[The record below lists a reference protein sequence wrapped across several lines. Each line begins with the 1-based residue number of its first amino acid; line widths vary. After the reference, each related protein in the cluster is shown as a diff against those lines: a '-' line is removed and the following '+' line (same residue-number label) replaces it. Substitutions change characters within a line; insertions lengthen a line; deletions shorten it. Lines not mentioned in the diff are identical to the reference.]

1 MNCCLQWKSLSAGD
15 AAQSRRDEM
24 FIAPRASSNPGPI
37 YGRQNESFAPK
48 GASSHYPVVTYKYFA
63 ATRLTSTRVDRTR
76 LHKLALTLLLLIGLF
91 FAMPESARAA
101 CSGGPCVGAGPRLAS
116 VDSSRSVLLNALLG
130 DLLGTSVNL
139 TVADWNAIA
148 QGDVNLASYLNAL
161 QAHVG
166 VSNPSQALS
175 ANATL
180 AQLVSAMAVAA
191 QADGNTALVNALST
205 LQPQVGGLS
214 GTVKLG
220 DLLAVSLPNGALSSV
235 RLNALD
241 LVTGAIQL
249 YNYRNVLT
257 TPSPVTISGSA
268 IGLGSV
274 INSVQLYAQVIEPPT
289 YVCGG
294 VGTQFHT
301 GAVRVKLNV
310 DLVDLQPNAS
320 ALNAPPT
327 ITGASVTIAQ
337 VELYIEV
344 ARAEGVISAVDA
356 VSHAVTIQATP
367 GVADLYLGTI
377 SDSVFFNRTHV
388 IDASTDLDYSTIGT
402 LSVNATTVNIQAKSY
417 ARGQAPF
424 TSSLFFSGPYPQT
437 QTASTSAA
445 FASNLVD
452 SLVTNLSLRLSP
464 SLGALDSVILPTL
477 KTIVSGAVTPALN
490 SILTGLVDPLLEL
503 LGIRLGEVDVTVFGY
518 GEYCPP
524 NLSLVKSV
532 SPNGTQMPG
541 TDLLYSIIF
550 TNTGGSAASNLA
562 ITDSVPANTDFKIGS
577 VTSALGTTGLSVTVS
592 YSNDGGT
599 TWTYTPAS
607 GAGGAPANYDRVI
620 THVRW
625 SLSGN
630 LSQTSPNNSGA
641 ISLTVQIR

>member
-1 MNCCLQWKSLSAGD
+1 MRRP
-15 AAQSRRDEM
+15 QSRRDET
-24 FIAPRASSNPGPI
+24 FIAPLPLLNLNMPFPLSLLERARVRVLARKTKQVKVFLVLVPLP
-37 YGRQNESFAPK
+37 RPLPK
-48 GASSHYPVVTYKYFA
+48 GEGVWNLSANPMSF
-63 ATRLTSTRVDRTR
+63 
-76 LHKLALTLLLLIGLF
+76 HKLALSLVLFIGLS
-91 FAMPESARAA
+91 FALPGSAHAA

-130 DLLGTSVNL
+130 DLLGTSFNL
-139 TVADWNAIA
+139 TLANWNAIA
-148 QGDVNLASYLNAL
+148 QGDVNLAGYLNAL
-161 QAHVG
+161 QTQVG

-175 ANATL
+175 ANATV

-191 QADGNTALVNALST
+191 QADGNTAMANALSS
-205 LQPQVGGLS
+205 LQPQVAGLS

-220 DLLAVSLPNGALSSV
+220 DLLSVSLPNGALSSV
-235 RLNALD
+235 KLNAMD

-249 YNYRNVLT
+249 YNYRNVVT
-257 TPSPVTISGSA
+257 TPNPVTISGSA

-274 INSVQLYAQVIEPPT
+274 VNSVQLYAQIIEPPT

-327 ITGASVTIAQ
+327 ITGASVTIGQ
-337 VELYIEV
+337 VQLYVEV
-344 ARAEGVISAVDA
+344 ARAEGTIAAVDA

-402 LSVNATTVNIQAKSY
+402 LSVNATTVSIQAKSY

-424 TSSLFFSGPYPQT
+424 TSNLFFTGPYPQT
-437 QTASTSAA
+437 QTASSSAA

-464 SLGALDSVILPTL
+464 SLGALDSVIIPTL
-477 KTIVSGAVTPALN
+477 KTIVNGAITPALN
-490 SILTGLVDPLLEL
+490 SILTGLVDPLLEI
-503 LGIRLGEVDVTVFGY
+503 LGIRLGEVDLTVFGY
-518 GEYCPP
+518 GEYCTP
-524 NLSLVKSV
+524 SVTLVKSV
-532 SPNGTQMPG
+532 SPGGAQMPG
-541 TDLLYSIIF
+541 TDLLYSIVF
-550 TNTGGSAASNLA
+550 NNTGGSPASNIV
-562 ITDSVPANTDFKIGS
+562 ITDQVPANTDFKVGS
-577 VTSALGTTGLSVTVS
+577 VTNSLGTTGLSVTVS
-592 YSNDGGT
+592 YSNDSGA
-599 TWTYTPAS
+599 TWTYSPAS
-607 GAGGAPANYDRVI
+607 GAGGAPANYDRVV
-620 THVRW
+620 TNVRW
-625 SLSGN
+625 SLSGS
-630 LSQTSPNNSGA
+630 LSQTSPHNSGT
-641 ISLTVQIR
+641 ISFTVQIR

>member
-1 MNCCLQWKSLSAGD
+1 MTAIRLRAFVLSMLLVLGSIV
-15 AAQSRRDEM
+15 AAPD
-24 FIAPRASSNPGPI
+24 
-37 YGRQNESFAPK
+37 
-48 GASSHYPVVTYKYFA
+48 T
-63 ATRLTSTRVDRTR
+63 
-76 LHKLALTLLLLIGLF
+76 
-91 FAMPESARAA
+91 ARAA

-116 VDSSRSVLLNALLG
+116 VNSSRSVLLNALLG

-161 QAHVG
+161 QAQVG

-191 QADGNTALVNALST
+191 QADGNTATANALSS
-205 LQPQVGGLS
+205 LQPQVAGLS

-235 RLNALD
+235 KLNALD
-241 LVTGAIQL
+241 LVTSAIQL

-274 INSVQLYAQVIEPPT
+274 VNSVQLYAQIIEPPT

-327 ITGASVTIAQ
+327 ITGASVTIGQ
-337 VELYIEV
+337 VQVYVEV
-344 ARAEGVISAVDA
+344 ARAEGTIAAVDS
-356 VSHAVTIQATP
+356 VSHAVTVQATP

-424 TSSLFFSGPYPQT
+424 TNSLFFVGPYPQT

-452 SLVTNLSLRLSP
+452 SLVANLSLRLSP
-464 SLGALDSVILPTL
+464 SLGALDSIILPAL
-477 KTIVSGAVTPALN
+477 KTIVSGSITPALN
-490 SILTGLVDPLLEL
+490 SVLTGLVDPLLEL
-503 LGIRLGEVDVTVFGY
+503 LGIRLGEVDVTAFGY
-518 GEYCPP
+518 GEFCPP
-524 NLSLVKSV
+524 NVALAKSV
-532 SPNGTQMPG
+532 TPGGAQMPG
-541 TDLLYSIIF
+541 TDLLYSIVF
-550 TNTGGSAASNLA
+550 TNTGGSAASNMV
-562 ITDSVPANTDFKIGS
+562 ITDPVPANTDFKVGS
-577 VTSALGTTGLSVTVS
+577 VTNTLGTTGLSVVVS
-592 YSNDGGT
+592 YSNDGGA
-599 TWTYTPAS
+599 TWIYTPAS
-607 GAGGAPANYDRVI
+607 GSGGAPTYYDRAI

-625 SLSGN
+625 LLTGSLSQN
-630 LSQTSPNNSGA
+630 SPNNSGT
-641 ISLTVQIR
+641 ISFTAQIR

>member
-1 MNCCLQWKSLSAGD
+1 MRAIRLRAFVFPMLLVLGSII
-15 AAQSRRDEM
+15 AAPDTV
-24 FIAPRASSNPGPI
+24 
-37 YGRQNESFAPK
+37 
-48 GASSHYPVVTYKYFA
+48 H
-63 ATRLTSTRVDRTR
+63 
-76 LHKLALTLLLLIGLF
+76 
-91 FAMPESARAA
+91 AA

-116 VDSSRSVLLNALLG
+116 VNSSHSVLLNALLG
-130 DLLGTSVNL
+130 NLLGTSVNL

-148 QGDVNLASYLNAL
+148 QGDVNLASYLNSL
-161 QAHVG
+161 QTKVG
-166 VSNPSQALS
+166 ASSPSQALG

-191 QADGNTALVNALST
+191 QADGNTSLVNALSA
-205 LQPQVGGLS
+205 LQPQVAGLS
-214 GTVKLG
+214 GTIKLG

-235 RLNALD
+235 KLSALD

-257 TPSPVTISGSA
+257 TPTPVTISGSA

-274 INSVQLYAQVIEPPT
+274 VNSVQLYAQIIEPPT

-337 VELYIEV
+337 VQLYVEV
-344 ARAEGVISAVDA
+344 ARAEGVIGAVDA
-356 VSHAVTIQATP
+356 VSHAVTVQATP

-388 IDASTDLDYSTIGT
+388 IDASNDLDYSTIGT

-424 TSSLFFSGPYPQT
+424 TNSLFFTGPYPQT

-445 FASNLVD
+445 FAANLVD
-452 SLVTNLSLRLSP
+452 SVATNLSLRLSP
-464 SLGALDSVILPTL
+464 SLGALDSIILPTL

-524 NLSLVKSV
+524 NVTLVKSV
-532 SPNGTQMPG
+532 SPGGAQMPG
-541 TDLLYSIIF
+541 TDLLYSIVF
-550 TNTGGSAASNLA
+550 TNTGGSAASNMV
-562 ITDSVPANTDFKIGS
+562 ITDPVPANTDLKVGS
-577 VTSALGTTGLSVTVS
+577 VTNTLGTTGLSVAVS
-592 YSNDGGT
+592 YSSDGGA

-607 GAGGAPANYDRVI
+607 GNGGAPANYDRVI

-625 SLSGN
+625 SVSGS
-630 LSQTSPNNSGA
+630 LSQNSPNNSA
-641 ISLTVQIR
+641 SLSFTVQIR

>member
-1 MNCCLQWKSLSAGD
+1 MDGMISLLK
-15 AAQSRRDEM
+15 ELW
-24 FIAPRASSNPGPI
+24 SNLLDPD
-37 YGRQNESFAPK
+37 
-48 GASSHYPVVTYKYFA
+48 YKYFA
-63 ATRLTSTRVDRTR
+63 VTRLTKCRS
-76 LHKLALTLLLLIGLF
+76 
-91 FAMPESARAA
+91 FAFVVLMIAGVIVTHSEIARAA

-130 DLLGTSVNL
+130 DLLGTSLNL
-139 TVADWNAIA
+139 TVADWNSIA

-161 QAHVG
+161 QTQVG
-166 VSNPSQALS
+166 VSSPSQALS

-191 QADGNTALVNALST
+191 QADGSTALVNALNS
-205 LQPQVGGLS
+205 LKPQVAGLS
-214 GTVKLG
+214 GTIKLG
-220 DLLAVSLPNGALSSV
+220 DLLSVSLPNGALSSV
-235 RLNALD
+235 KINALD

-274 INSVQLYAQVIEPPT
+274 INSVQLYAQIIEPPT

-310 DLVDLQPNAS
+310 DLIDLQPNAS

-337 VELYIEV
+337 VQLYVEV
-344 ARAEGVISAVDA
+344 ARAEGAIAGVDA
-356 VSHAVTIQATP
+356 VSHAVTVQATP
-367 GVADLYLGTI
+367 GIADLYLGTI

-424 TSSLFFSGPYPQT
+424 TSSLFFTGPYPQM

-464 SLGALDSVILPTL
+464 SLGALDSIILPTL
-477 KTIVSGAVTPALN
+477 KTIVSGAITPALN
-490 SILTGLVDPLLEL
+490 SVLTGLVDPLLEL
-503 LGIRLGEVDVTVFGY
+503 TGIRLGEVDVTVFGY

-524 NLSLVKSV
+524 NVTLVKSV
-532 SPNGTQMPG
+532 SPGGAQMPG
-541 TDLLYSIIF
+541 ADLLYSIVF
-550 TNTGGSAASNLA
+550 SNTGGSAASNMF
-562 ITDSVPANTDFKIGS
+562 ITDPVPPNTDFKIGS
-577 VTSALGTTGLSVTVS
+577 VTNSLATTGLTVAVS
-592 YSNDGGT
+592 YSNDSGA

-607 GAGGAPANYDRVI
+607 GAGSAPANYDRVV
-620 THVRW
+620 TNVRW
-625 SLSGN
+625 SLSGS
-630 LSQTSPNNSGA
+630 LSQTSPNNSGT
-641 ISLTVQIR
+641 ISFTVQIR

>member
-1 MNCCLQWKSLSAGD
+1 MKRS
-15 AAQSRRDEM
+15 QSRRDVM
-24 FIAPRASSNPGPI
+24 FIDPSALLNSEPI
-37 YGRQNESFAPK
+37 YGRQKHSAPNEA
-48 GASSHYPVVTYKYFA
+48 ASYSNTTDYKHFA
-63 ATRLTSTRVDRTR
+63 ATRLGNSSANRMSCF
-76 LHKLALTLLLLIGLF
+76 KLALSLLLFIGLF
-91 FAMPESARAA
+91 FALPGSAHAA
-101 CSGGPCVGAGPRLAS
+101 CAGGPCVGAGPRLAS

-130 DLLGTSVNL
+130 DLLGTSLNL

-161 QAHVG
+161 QTQVG
-166 VSNPSQALS
+166 VSSPSQALS

-191 QADGNTALVNALST
+191 QADGNAALVNALSA
-205 LQPQVGGLS
+205 LQPQVAGLS

-241 LVTGAIQL
+241 LVTGGIQL

-257 TPSPVTISGSA
+257 TPAPVTISGSA

-274 INSVQLYAQVIEPPT
+274 VNSVQLYAQIIEPPT

-344 ARAEGVISAVDA
+344 ARAEGVIAAVDS
-356 VSHAVTIQATP
+356 VSHALTVQATP

-388 IDASTDLDYSTIGT
+388 IDASTDLNYSTIGT

-424 TSSLFFSGPYPQT
+424 TNSLFFSGPFPQT

-464 SLGALDSVILPTL
+464 SLGALDSIILQTL
-477 KTIVSGAVTPALN
+477 KTIVSGAITPALN

-524 NLSLVKSV
+524 NVALLKSV
-532 SPNGTQMPG
+532 TPGGAQMPG
-541 TDLLYSIIF
+541 ADLLYSIVF
-550 TNTGGSAASNLA
+550 TNTGGSAAKNMV
-562 ITDSVPANTDFKIGS
+562 ITDPVPANTDFKIAS
-577 VTSALGTTGLSVTVS
+577 VTNAFGTTGLSVTVT
-592 YSNDGGT
+592 YSNDGGA
-599 TWTYTPAS
+599 TWIYTPAS
-607 GAGGAPANYDRVI
+607 GAGGAPANYDRVV
-620 THVRW
+620 TNVRW

-630 LSQTSPNNSGA
+630 LSQTSPNNSGT
-641 ISLTVQIR
+641 ISFTVQIR

>member
-1 MNCCLQWKSLSAGD
+1 M
-15 AAQSRRDEM
+15 
-24 FIAPRASSNPGPI
+24 
-37 YGRQNESFAPK
+37 SF
-48 GASSHYPVVTYKYFA
+48 
-63 ATRLTSTRVDRTR
+63 
-76 LHKLALTLLLLIGLF
+76 HKLALSLVLFIGLS
-91 FAMPESARAA
+91 FALPGSAHAA

-130 DLLGTSVNL
+130 DLLGTSFNL

-148 QGDVNLASYLNAL
+148 QGDVNLAGYLNAL
-161 QAHVG
+161 QTQVG
-166 VSNPSQALS
+166 VSSPSQALN

-191 QADGNTALVNALST
+191 QADGNTVLVNALNT
-205 LQPQVGGLS
+205 LKPQVAGLS

-220 DLLAVSLPNGALSSV
+220 DLFTVSLPNGALSSV
-235 RLNALD
+235 KVNALD
-241 LVTGAIQL
+241 LITGAIQL

-274 INSVQLYAQVIEPPT
+274 VNSIQLYAQIIEPPT

-327 ITGASVTIAQ
+327 ITGASVTIGQ
-337 VELYIEV
+337 VQVYVEV
-344 ARAEGVISAVDA
+344 ARAEGTIAAVDA
-356 VSHAVTIQATP
+356 VSHAVTVQATP

-377 SDSVFFNRTHV
+377 SDGVFFNRTHV

-424 TSSLFFSGPYPQT
+424 TNSLFFTGPYPQT

-452 SLVTNLSLRLSP
+452 SLVANLSLRLSP
-464 SLGALDSVILPTL
+464 SLGALDSIVLPTL
-477 KTIVSGAVTPALN
+477 KTIVSGSITPALN

-524 NLSLVKSV
+524 NVALVKSV
-532 SPNGTQMPG
+532 TPGGAQMPG
-541 TDLLYSIIF
+541 TDLLYSIVF
-550 TNTGGSAASNLA
+550 TNSGGSAASNMV
-562 ITDSVPANTDFKIGS
+562 ITDPVPANTDFKIGS
-577 VTSALGTTGLSVTVS
+577 VTNALGTTGLSIAVS

-607 GAGGAPANYDRVI
+607 GAGGASINYDRVI

-625 SLSGN
+625 SLTGS
-630 LSQTSPNNSGA
+630 LTQISPNNSG
-641 ISLTVQIR
+641 SLSFTAQIR

>member
-1 MNCCLQWKSLSAGD
+1 
-15 AAQSRRDEM
+15 
-24 FIAPRASSNPGPI
+24 
-37 YGRQNESFAPK
+37 
-48 GASSHYPVVTYKYFA
+48 
-63 ATRLTSTRVDRTR
+63 
-76 LHKLALTLLLLIGLF
+76 
-91 FAMPESARAA
+91 
-101 CSGGPCVGAGPRLAS
+101 
-116 VDSSRSVLLNALLG
+116 LNALLG

-148 QGDVNLASYLNAL
+148 QGDVNLAGYLNAL
-161 QAHVG
+161 QTQVG
-166 VSNPSQALS
+166 VSSPSQALN

-191 QADGNTALVNALST
+191 QADGNTVLVNALNT
-205 LQPQVGGLS
+205 LKPQIAGLS

-220 DLLAVSLPNGALSSV
+220 DLLTVSLPNGALSSV
-235 RLNALD
+235 KVNALD
-241 LVTGAIQL
+241 LITGAIQL
-249 YNYRNVLT
+249 YNYRNALT

-274 INSVQLYAQVIEPPT
+274 VNSVQLYAQIIEPPT

-301 GAVRVKLNV
+301 GAARVKLNV
-310 DLVDLQPNAS
+310 DLVDLQPNAA

-327 ITGASVTIAQ
+327 ITGASATIGQ
-337 VELYIEV
+337 VQVYVEV
-344 ARAEGVISAVDA
+344 ARAEGTIAAVDA
-356 VSHAVTIQATP
+356 VSHAVTVQATP

-402 LSVNATTVNIQAKSY
+402 LSVNATTVSIQAKSY

-424 TSSLFFSGPYPQT
+424 TSNLFFTGPYPQT

-452 SLVTNLSLRLSP
+452 SMVTNLSLRLSP
-464 SLGALDSVILPTL
+464 SLGALDSIILPTL
-477 KTIVSGAVTPALN
+477 KTIVSGAMTPALN
-490 SILTGLVDPLLEL
+490 SILTGLADPLLEL

-524 NLSLVKSV
+524 NVALVKSV
-532 SPNGTQMPG
+532 TPGGAQMPG
-541 TDLLYSIIF
+541 ADLLYSIVF
-550 TNTGGSAASNLA
+550 TNTGGSAAANMI
-562 ITDSVPANTDFKIGS
+562 ITDPVPANTDFKVGS
-577 VTSALGTTGLSVTVS
+577 VTNTLGTTGLSVTVS
-592 YSNDGGT
+592 YSSDGGT

-607 GAGGAPANYDRVI
+607 GAGGAPGNYDRVI

-625 SLSGN
+625 SLTGSLN
-630 LSQTSPNNSGA
+630 QNTPHNSG
-641 ISLTVQIR
+641 SMSFTVQIR

>member
-1 MNCCLQWKSLSAGD
+1 MRRPE
-15 AAQSRRDEM
+15 SRRGEM
-24 FIAPRASSNPGPI
+24 FIAPLLLLNSEPI
-37 YGRQNESFAPK
+37 YGRQKYYAPK
-48 GASSHYPVVTYKYFA
+48 GACSAYYPAIYKHSA
-63 ATRLTSTRVDRTR
+63 ATRLT
-76 LHKLALTLLLLIGLF
+76 KLRSFAFVALMIVGVIITHSDT
-91 FAMPESARAA
+91 AHAA

-148 QGDVNLASYLNAL
+148 QGDVNLAGYLNAL
-161 QAHVG
+161 QTQVG
-166 VSNPSQALS
+166 VSSPSQALS

-180 AQLVSAMAVAA
+180 AQLVSAMVVAA
-191 QADGNTALVNALST
+191 QADGNTALVNALNS
-205 LQPQVGGLS
+205 LKPQVAGLS
-214 GTVKLG
+214 GTIKLG
-220 DLLAVSLPNGALSSV
+220 DLLSVSLPNGALSSV
-235 RLNALD
+235 KINALD

-274 INSVQLYAQVIEPPT
+274 VNSVQLYAQIIEPPT

-327 ITGASVTIAQ
+327 ITGASVTIGQ
-337 VELYIEV
+337 VQVYVEV
-344 ARAEGVISAVDA
+344 ARAEGTIAAVDA
-356 VSHAVTIQATP
+356 VSHAVTVQATP

-424 TSSLFFSGPYPQT
+424 TNSLFFSGPYPQT
-437 QTASTSAA
+437 QPASTSAA
-445 FASNLVD
+445 FEYSSFTRD
-452 SLVTNLSLRLSP
+452 SR
-464 SLGALDSVILPTL
+464 
-477 KTIVSGAVTPALN
+477 
-490 SILTGLVDPLLEL
+490 
-503 LGIRLGEVDVTVFGY
+503 
-518 GEYCPP
+518 
-524 NLSLVKSV
+524 
-532 SPNGTQMPG
+532 
-541 TDLLYSIIF
+541 
-550 TNTGGSAASNLA
+550 
-562 ITDSVPANTDFKIGS
+562 
-577 VTSALGTTGLSVTVS
+577 
-592 YSNDGGT
+592 
-599 TWTYTPAS
+599 
-607 GAGGAPANYDRVI
+607 
-620 THVRW
+620 
-625 SLSGN
+625 
-630 LSQTSPNNSGA
+630 
-641 ISLTVQIR
+641 

>member
-1 MNCCLQWKSLSAGD
+1 MLLVLGSII
-15 AAQSRRDEM
+15 AAPD
-24 FIAPRASSNPGPI
+24 
-37 YGRQNESFAPK
+37 
-48 GASSHYPVVTYKYFA
+48 T
-63 ATRLTSTRVDRTR
+63 
-76 LHKLALTLLLLIGLF
+76 
-91 FAMPESARAA
+91 ARAA

-116 VDSSRSVLLNALLG
+116 VNSSRSVLLNALLG
-130 DLLGTSVNL
+130 DLLGSSVNL
-139 TVADWNAIA
+139 TVADWNALA

-161 QAHVG
+161 QAQVG

-205 LQPQVGGLS
+205 LQPQVAGLS
-214 GTVKLG
+214 GTIKLG
-220 DLLAVSLPNGALSSV
+220 DVLAVSLPNGALSSV
-235 RLNALD
+235 KLNALD
-241 LVTGAIQL
+241 LVTGAIPR
-249 YNYRNVLT
+249 YNYHNVLA

-274 INSVQLYAQVIEPPT
+274 VNSVQLYAQIIEPPT

-310 DLVDLQPNAS
+310 DLVDLQPDAS

-327 ITGASVTIAQ
+327 ITGASVTIGQ
-337 VELYIEV
+337 VQLYVEV
-344 ARAEGVISAVDA
+344 ARAEGTIAAVDA
-356 VSHAVTIQATP
+356 VSHAVTVQVTP
-367 GVADLYLGTI
+367 GIADLYLGTI
-377 SDSVFFNRTHV
+377 SDSVFFNRNHV

-424 TSSLFFSGPYPQT
+424 TNSLFFTGPYPQT

-452 SLVTNLSLRLSP
+452 SLVANLSLRLSP
-464 SLGALDSVILPTL
+464 SLGALDSIILPTL
-477 KTIVSGAVTPALN
+477 KTIVSVSITPALN
-490 SILTGLVDPLLEL
+490 SVLTGLIDPLLEL

-524 NLSLVKSV
+524 NVALVKSV
-532 SPNGTQMPG
+532 SPGGAQMPG
-541 TDLLYSIIF
+541 ADLLYSIVF
-550 TNTGGSAASNLA
+550 TNTGGSAASNMV
-562 ITDSVPANTDFKIGS
+562 ITDPVPANTDFKIGS
-577 VTSALGTTGLSVTVS
+577 VTNTLGTTGLSVVVS
-592 YSNDGGT
+592 YSNDGGA
-599 TWTYTPAS
+599 TWTYSPAS

-625 SLSGN
+625 SLSGSLN
-630 LSQTSPNNSGA
+630 QTSPNNSGT
-641 ISLTVQIR
+641 ISFTAQIR

>member
-1 MNCCLQWKSLSAGD
+1 MIVGVIITHSD
-15 AAQSRRDEM
+15 
-24 FIAPRASSNPGPI
+24 
-37 YGRQNESFAPK
+37 
-48 GASSHYPVVTYKYFA
+48 T
-63 ATRLTSTRVDRTR
+63 
-76 LHKLALTLLLLIGLF
+76 
-91 FAMPESARAA
+91 ARAA

-139 TVADWNAIA
+139 TVVDWNALA

-161 QAHVG
+161 QAQVG
-166 VSNPSQALS
+166 VSNPSHALS

-180 AQLVSAMAVAA
+180 AQLVAAMAVAA
-191 QADGNTALVNALST
+191 QADGNTAMVNALTT
-205 LQPQVGGLS
+205 LQLQVAGLS

-220 DLLAVSLPNGALSSV
+220 DLFAVSLPNGALSSV

-249 YNYRNVLT
+249 YNYRNVVT

-274 INSVQLYAQVIEPPT
+274 VNSVQLYAQIIEPPT

-301 GAVRVKLNV
+301 GAVRVKLNI

-320 ALNAPPT
+320 ALNAAPT
-327 ITGASVTIAQ
+327 ITGASVTIGQ
-337 VELYIEV
+337 VQVYVEV
-344 ARAEGVISAVDA
+344 ARAEGVISGVDA
-356 VSHAVTIQATP
+356 VSHAVTVQATP

-424 TSSLFFSGPYPQT
+424 TDSLFFTGPYPQT

-464 SLGALDSVILPTL
+464 SLGALDSIILPTL
-477 KTIVSGAVTPALN
+477 KTIVSGSITPALN
-490 SILTGLVDPLLEL
+490 SVLTGLVDPLLEL
-503 LGIRLGEVDVTVFGY
+503 LGIRVGEVDVTVFGY

-524 NLSLVKSV
+524 NVTLVKSV
-532 SPNGTQMPG
+532 SPGGAQMPG
-541 TDLLYSIIF
+541 ADLLYSIIF
-550 TNTGGSAASNLA
+550 TNTGGSAAKNMV
-562 ITDSVPANTDFKIGS
+562 ITDPVPANTDFKIGS
-577 VTSALGTTGLSVTVS
+577 VTGALGTTGLSVAVS
-592 YSNDGGT
+592 YSNDGGA

-607 GAGGAPANYDRVI
+607 GAGGASANYDRVI

-630 LSQTSPNNSGA
+630 LSQTSPNNSGT
-641 ISLTVQIR
+641 ISFIVQIR